1 MSCTNGPWFIGQSL
15 DGRNAIIGDV
25 DSVVAY
31 LPGGEDGCTYKVD
44 DAKQIAAVHLLI
56 EALEA
61 IAGPTACAMD
71 SADRVEAYRDIA
83 RDALANAG
91 SAS

>member
-1 MSCTNGPWFIGQSL
+1 MNCTNGPWFIGQSL

-44 DAKQIAAVHLLI
+44 DAKRIAATLLLI
-56 EALEA
+56 EALR
-61 IAGPTACAMD
+61 IAVRQNSHDMLMTGEELRICE
-71 SADRVEAYRDIA
+71 S
-83 RDALANAG
+83 ALARVGGAK
-91 SAS
+91 